1 MSRDQA
7 LVERVGA
14 DDGRKE
20 RPALTCEQFQKV
32 ALQDAVGER
41 LPAEMIEINDGG
53 IRRDLVHG
61 NVERSAKP
69 WRLGLKIDQ
78 NLSEKASER
87 HRIVSAG
94 AAILLVNKALTTI

>member
-1 MSRDQA
+1 
-7 LVERVGA
+7 
-14 DDGRKE
+14 
-20 RPALTCEQFQKV
+20 
-32 ALQDAVGER
+32 
-41 LPAEMIEINDGG
+41 MIEINDGG

-94 AAILLVNKALTTI
+94 AAVLLVNKALTTI